1 MNSNI
6 YAVIVTY
13 NPELKNLNEL
23 ITELKEQ

>member
-13 NPELKNLNEL
+13 NPELKNLNAL
-23 ITELKEQ
+23 ITELK